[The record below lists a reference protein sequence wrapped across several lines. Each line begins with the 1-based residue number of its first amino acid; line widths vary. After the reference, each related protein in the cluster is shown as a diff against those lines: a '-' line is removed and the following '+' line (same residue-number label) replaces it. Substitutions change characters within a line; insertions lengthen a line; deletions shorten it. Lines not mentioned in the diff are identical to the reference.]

1 MLAQAPESSEQ
12 QIHDL
17 IEHNRHLQ
25 AEVDA
30 QQKTIDQLS
39 SKLDAISQSSQ
50 RQGQELENLA
60 KNQGQQPPEESKP
73 GADPEHEVRLS
84 GDAGLGYFKSGSGG
98 QFPNGDFRIDEA
110 RLFVEAPVV
119 NDVYL
124 VSELDLMTREASDE
138 SLHLGEVYADIE
150 NLSGHWGRE
159 NLLSLKAGRFNIP
172 FGEEYQFR
180 YPLENPLISHSL
192 SDLWGFDQGIEAYG
206 NAAQFTYVVS
216 VQDGGAHALHNYSP
230 GKAVA
235 GRIGFDPFHWLHL
248 SASAMRTGD
257 LSAVDD
263 QYAALWFGGAFLR
276 PLGPTPVTT
285 RFGANLYELDG
296 SVRWPGGSLKAAGGI
311 VRFDDNDPLA
321 DDLRRMRYGYVEGVQ
336 HLTDAMYASV
346 RYSLIRAPSGY
357 PLVGQGNFGEYY
369 FESSTTRLDRLSLGL
384 GYQFAPPMVLK
395 VEFSPEW
402 GMTTGGDDRGH
413 EDLYSTEL
421 GVRF

>member
-1 MLAQAPESSEQ
+1 MMKLLANSNRCVRGPAQFLLIAGAGCILAGGRLLAQAPESSEQ

-25 AEVDA
+25 AEVEA

-60 KNQGQQPPEESKP
+60 ENHGQQPPEESKP
-73 GADPEHEVRLS
+73 EADPEHEVRLS

-180 YPLENPLISHSL
+180 YPLENPMISHSL
-192 SDLWGFDQGIEAYG
+192 SDLWGFDQGLEAYG
-206 NAAQFTYVVS
+206 NAAPFTYVVS

-357 PLVGQGNFGEYY
+357 PLVGQGNFG
-369 FESSTTRLDRLSLGL
+369 
-384 GYQFAPPMVLK
+384 
-395 VEFSPEW
+395 
-402 GMTTGGDDRGH
+402 
-413 EDLYSTEL
+413 
-421 GVRF
+421 